1 MFNKNNLNI
10 LVSNVKNTIDY
21 CDLYRDLNK
30 K

>member
-10 LVSNVKNTIDY
+10 LVSNVNNTIDY